1 MCITDQDLDLDKELN
16 KYVNLNFLSKLVKT
30 ALQNYFIFVVSY
42 NNTKILHTVIGV
54 QNVWKYE
61 EWKIRSG
68 HQLGRK
74 IERCR

>member
-1 MCITDQDLDLDKELN
+1 MCITDQDLDLDKELD

-54 QNVWKYE
+54 QNV
-61 EWKIRSG
+61 
-68 HQLGRK
+68 
-74 IERCR
+74 